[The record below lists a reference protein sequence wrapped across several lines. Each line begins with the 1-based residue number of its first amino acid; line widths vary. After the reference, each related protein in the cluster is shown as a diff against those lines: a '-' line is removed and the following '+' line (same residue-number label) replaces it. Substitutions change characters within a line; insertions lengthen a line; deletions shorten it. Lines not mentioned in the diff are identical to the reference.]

1 MATFYK
7 YKERD
12 DISKSM
18 IDWSGLTKQISDN
31 LISER
36 DRRNQLK
43 QELEEDQLNKIKA
56 VEEFTQGLDPSMNQ
70 AMMKVSQQYKDY
82 LLTRHRLMKQ
92 GLVSVNDTKIKKQG
106 AIDTFDSINNA
117 AKQYNEKMAKYIETG
132 GNLNDFAVQDTAEI
146 LNIADSQLVIDDM
159 GRGTFIKV
167 DENGNEIAM
176 PANSFATIMDDVF
189 DRFDDDLE
197 FAKATENI
205 AKIQIAK
212 SGYFNVTDF
221 RQSDEY
227 DEWLTNKTKEI
238 LNTDKRVAEV
248 AADLLGIE
256 ATRDKEEAKE
266 KGLVL
271 FEYKNGKRSVNVDY
285 VKDKVKQ
292 AVQNGLNSRLDY
304 IEERTPYRPSATE
317 IEAEAGKKADQEVSS
332 LIEKF
337 VVNADFS
344 ALKSALAQK
353 GFQGSTA
360 PDEKGIIRLIDS
372 NGKSLDVETKGR
384 TAKQVGQEI
393 AGFLKVGE
401 YFKDR
406 NITANLNTGVTA
418 ENNKSKYGIF
428 VSVPTQNF
436 DTVENRTY
444 VYDKLTNSMGIELE
458 GDERSREI
466 AQRMQNIVGNK
477 ADITYQGDAII
488 INGTTVVANGI
499 NNAAKVFS
507 AIDNIST
514 KQKPNKPTYQDW
526 LKKNPNGKYQDW
538 EKLE

>member
-18 IDWSGLTKQISDN
+18 IDWSGLTKDISDN
-31 LISER
+31 LMAEKNKR
-36 DRRNQLK
+36 DQIK

-70 AMMKVSQQYKDY
+70 AMIKVSQQYKDY

-92 GLVSVNDTKIKKQG
+92 GLVSVNDTKLKKQG

-117 AKQYNEKMAKYIETG
+117 AKDYNVKMAKYIETG

-189 DRFDDDLE
+189 DRFNDDLE
-197 FAKATENI
+197 FTKATEDL
-205 AKIQIAK
+205 AKIQIAR

-221 RQSDEY
+221 RQEKELY
-227 DEWLTNKTKEI
+227 NEWLTNKTKEI

-285 VKDKVKQ
+285 VRDKVKK
-292 AVQNGLNSRLDY
+292 AVENGLNSRLDR
-304 IEERTPYRPSATE
+304 IEERTPYRPTADERNRSARALDEKQTF
-317 IEAEAGKKADQEVSS
+317 S
-332 LIEKF
+332 LITRSLQG
-337 VVNADFS
+337 D
-344 ALKSALAQK
+344 KSALQSIISKPEYGIANIVDK
-353 GFQGSTA
+353 GDGKFSIVKDNGDVVPMDINSGISSAGGNFANAIGLSGEKYINFNTSSSPVNTKFSTN
-360 PDEKGIIRLIDS
+360 LT
-372 NGKSLDVETKGR
+372 DVEYIEKYVEPTKINTSDNISKLNKATVYDIRGNQIEKENMSEKVSSYR
-384 TAKQVGQEI
+384 RALQEI
-393 AGFLKVGE
+393 AGPL
-401 YFKDR
+401 
-406 NITANLNTGVTA
+406 
-418 ENNKSKYGIF
+418 
-428 VSVPTQNF
+428 
-436 DTVENRTY
+436 
-444 VYDKLTNSMGIELE
+444 GIETSV
-458 GDERSREI
+458 DEK
-466 AQRMQNIVGNK
+466 GNV
-477 ADITYQGDAII
+477 T
-488 INGTTVVANGI
+488 INGEVVTDGI
-499 NNAAKVFS
+499 LDPAKVLS
-507 AIDNIST
+507 IIEGAGS
-514 KQKPNKPTYQDW
+514 KG
-526 LKKNPNGKYQDW
+526 KK
-538 EKLE
+538 KLPGQ